1 MEPAARNLASR
12 NLDSRN
18 PASSS
23 PAPSSSGAG
32 PYETRAATM
41 AAFGAHVSQG
51 KVDAFEALG
60 IDIVLGRRE
69 GPYFWDAF
77 DGRRF
82 TNCHCNGGVFNL
94 GHRNPRIVDALRG
107 AIDDDEIDVG
117 NHHLVSGYKARLAAR
132 LAATTGG
139 RCPGVV
145 LTPSGSEAVEV
156 ALKTAIAVTGRTK
169 VVSVH
174 GAYHGHTAFAAM
186 AADAKYHEPFGLD
199 VEGFHHVAFDDLAA
213 MDAAIDD
220 HTAAVILETV
230 PATLGM
236 AMPSEGYHAGVQAL
250 CRERGAM
257 FVLDEVQTG
266 LGRSGM
272 LWCHEHDG
280 VEPDAIVT
288 GKGLGGGLYPISATV
303 MTKEMHRF
311 YDDEPFVHVSSYG
324 GSDLGCVV
332 ALAVLDQIEEPG
344 FLDRVED
351 VGLFLEKELASMP
364 FAVRRRGLFMGLA
377 WPDEG
382 AGILGAKAC
391 IDAGV
396 FAVFANNDTSVLQ
409 FLPPLV
415 LTDEQVEELA
425 STVVAALS

>member
-1 MEPAARNLASR
+1 MDQPV
-12 NLDSRN
+12 
-18 PASSS
+18 
-23 PAPSSSGAG
+23 G
-32 PYETRAATM
+32 PFETRAATM
-41 AAFGAHVSQG
+41 AAFGDHISRG
-51 KVDAFEALG
+51 KVEAFEALG

-82 TNCHCNGGVFNL
+82 FNCHCNGGVFNL
-94 GHRNPRIVDALRG
+94 GHRNPAIVEALHA
-107 AIDDDEIDVG
+107 AIDHGIDVG
-117 NHHLVSGYKARLAAR
+117 NHHLVSGYKAQLAAR
-132 LAATTGG
+132 LADTTAG

-156 ALKTAIAVTGRTK
+156 ALKTAIAVTGRHE
-169 VVSVH
+169 VVSIH
-174 GAYHGHTAFAAM
+174 GGYHGHTAFAAM
-186 AADAKYHEPFGLD
+186 AADAKYHEPFGLALP
-199 VEGFHHVAFDDLAA
+199 GFVHVDHNDLAA
-213 MDAAIDD
+213 MDRVIGDD
-220 HTAAVILETV
+220 TAAVLLETV

-236 AMPSEGYHAGVQAL
+236 AMPGDGYLAGVQRL

-303 MTKEMHRF
+303 MTKQMHRF

-332 ALAVLDQIEEPG
+332 ALEVLDQVEAPG
-344 FLDRVED
+344 FLERVED
-351 VGLFLEKELASMP
+351 VGMFLEKELSSLP
-364 FAVRRRGLFMGLA
+364 CSVRRRGLFMGLA
-377 WPDEG
+377 WPDDG
-382 AGILGAKAC
+382 AGILAAKAC

-415 LTDEQVEELA
+415 LTDTEAEALA
-425 STVVAALS
+425 ESVVHALS